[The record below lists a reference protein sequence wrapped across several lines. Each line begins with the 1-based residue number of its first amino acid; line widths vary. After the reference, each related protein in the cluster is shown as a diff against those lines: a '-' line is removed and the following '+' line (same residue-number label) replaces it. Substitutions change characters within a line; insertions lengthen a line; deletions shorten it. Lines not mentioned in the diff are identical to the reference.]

1 MTGMLVVAGCKY
13 LGCIKIRFNRNRFVC
28 ATASETTGITRLR
41 SYNLPEEPS
50 IASTICQAALATL
63 AATSFFEPV
72 HIGARK
78 FVDGA
83 LKANNP
89 AIEVEGEA
97 SNIWCSD
104 IGELKPLVKCF
115 VSIGTGHLGK
125 KPIKNNIAKFL
136 AGTLVAIA
144 TETESTADE
153 FIGRWRQQYEQKR
166 YFRFNVHQG
175 LQGVGL
181 EEYEQQG
188 KIKATTDEY
197 LRHIEQKSRVKDC
210 VYNLKTK
217 QSVYIESFA

>member
-1 MTGMLVVAGCKY
+1 MVAGCKY
-13 LGCIKIRFNRNRFVC
+13 PGSIKIRFNSNRFVC
-28 ATASETTGITRLR
+28 ATASETTGTTRLR
-41 SYNLPEEPS
+41 SYNLPEELR
-50 IASTICQAALATL
+50 IASTICQAALATS

-72 HIGARK
+72 RIGARK

-89 AIEVEGEA
+89 VIEVEDEA

-104 IGELKPLVKCF
+104 TRELKPLVKCF
-115 VSIGTGHLGK
+115 ISIGTGHPGK
-125 KPIKNNIAKFL
+125 KPIEDNIAKFL

-153 FIGRWRQQYEQKR
+153 FIGRWRQQYEQKK

-188 KIKATTDEY
+188 IIEATTDEY
-197 LRHIEQKSRVKDC
+197 LRHTEQKSRVKDC
-210 VYNLKTK
+210 VHNLKMK

>member
-1 MTGMLVVAGCKY
+1 MTGILVVAGYKY
-13 LGCIKIRFNRNRFVC
+13 LGCIKIIFNSNRFICV
-28 ATASETTGITRLR
+28 TASETTGITRLR

-50 IASTICQAALATL
+50 IASTIYQAALAIL

-78 FVDGA
+78 FVNGA

-115 VSIGTGHLGK
+115 VSIGTGHPGK

-153 FIGRWRQQYEQKR
+153 FIGR
-166 YFRFNVHQG
+166 
-175 LQGVGL
+175 
-181 EEYEQQG
+181 
-188 KIKATTDEY
+188 
-197 LRHIEQKSRVKDC
+197 
-210 VYNLKTK
+210 
-217 QSVYIESFA
+217 

>member
-1 MTGMLVVAGCKY
+1 MLVVAGCKCQRY
-13 LGCIKIRFNRNRFVC
+13 IKRGFNSNRFVC

-50 IASTICQAALATL
+50 FASTICQAALATS

-83 LKANNP
+83 LRANNP
-89 AIEVEGEA
+89 ALEVEDEA

-104 IGELKPLVKCF
+104 TRDLKPLVKCF
-115 VSIGTGHLGK
+115 ISIGTGHPGK
-125 KPIKNNIAKFL
+125 KPIDDHIAKFL
-136 AGTLVAIA
+136 TETLVAIA
-144 TETESTADE
+144 TDTESVAE
-153 FIGRWRQQYEQKR
+153 EIIGRWRQQYEQKR

-188 KIKATTDEY
+188 RIEATTDEY
-197 LRHIEQKSRVKDC
+197 LRHTEQKSRVKDC
-210 VYNLKTK
+210 VHNLKMK

>member
-1 MTGMLVVAGCKY
+1 MVAGCKY
-13 LGCIKIRFNRNRFVC
+13 LGCIKIRFNSNRFVC

-41 SYNLPEEPS
+41 SYNLPEKPS
-50 IASTICQAALATL
+50 IASTICQAALATS

-89 AIEVEGEA
+89 VVQVEDEA

-115 VSIGTGHLGK
+115 VSIGTGHPGK
-125 KPIKNNIAKFL
+125 KPIEDNIAKFF
-136 AGTLVAIA
+136 GTLVAIA

-188 KIKATTDEY
+188 TIEATTDEY
-197 LRHIEQKSRVKDC
+197 LTHTEQMSRVKDC
-210 VYNLKTK
+210 VHNLKMK